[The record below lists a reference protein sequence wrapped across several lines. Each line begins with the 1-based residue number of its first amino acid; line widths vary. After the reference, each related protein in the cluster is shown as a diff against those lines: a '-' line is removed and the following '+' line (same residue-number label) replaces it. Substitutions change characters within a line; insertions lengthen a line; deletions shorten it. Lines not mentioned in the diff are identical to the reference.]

1 MNQQPKTL
9 QTILLVAVLALVLVV
24 LSSSLLTQNGSRL
37 AYSDV
42 LDLFENKRVE
52 SFVLQGDTLTLTL
65 YGSDAEQAGTAT
77 AKIGDIETFH
87 KDLDETIA
95 AQSAVGVLKS
105 YNYLPAANSIWKT
118 ALPYLLVGIALLFVW
133 FILMNRSGSGP
144 NAMAQFTR
152 ANARFGV
159 PSGESVTFQDVA
171 GADEEKEELSEI
183 VEFLRDPDRFKQL
196 GAKIP
201 KGVLL
206 VGPPGTGKT
215 LLARAVAGEAN
226 VAFLSISGSDFVELY
241 VGVGASRVRDLF
253 EQAKRV
259 APAIVFIDEIDA
271 VGRQRGAGLGGGHDE
286 REQTLNQ
293 LLVEMDG
300 FSANEGVIVIAAT
313 NRKDILDPALLRP
326 GRFDRQIYVGAPDW
340 RGRLAI
346 LQVHARKKPLADN
359 VDLPA
364 VAKATAG
371 FTGADLANLLN
382 EGALLAARRGK
393 AAISQQDL
401 ETSMIKV
408 IAGPE
413 KKSRVVSHAEKM
425 LTAVH
430 EAGHAI
436 CMYCLDSQD
445 PVHLITIIPRAQ
457 AGGMTISLPQ
467 DDRSYSSRNEMFE
480 TIVSFLG
487 GRVAEAQ
494 KLCDISTG
502 ASNDLQR
509 ATGIARDMV
518 AKYGMSDSVGPVSYA
533 GGQEVFIGRDY
544 EKTKPYSEQT
554 AGQIDAQVQKIMR
567 EAYQRCEQILRD
579 HAERL
584 DKIAGFLMENENM
597 SRTQF
602 EAVMQDETLDQPKA

>member
-42 LDLFENKRVE
+42 LDLFENERVE

-95 AQSAVGVLKS
+95 AQSAAGVLKS

-393 AAISQQDL
+393 AAISEQDL

-518 AKYGMSDSVGPVSYA
+518 AKYGMSDSIGPVSYA

-567 EAYQRCEQILRD
+567 EAYQRCEQILHD

-597 SRTQF
+597 SRAQF

>member
-42 LDLFENKRVE
+42 LDLFENERVE

-95 AQSAVGVLKS
+95 AQSAAGVLKS

-313 NRKDILDPALLRP
+313 NRKDILDSALLRP

-518 AKYGMSDSVGPVSYA
+518 AKYGMSDSIGPVSYA

-597 SRTQF
+597 SRAQF

>member
-487 GRVAEAQ
+487 RRVAEAQ

>member
-42 LDLFENKRVE
+42 LDLFENERVE

-95 AQSAVGVLKS
+95 AQSAAGVLKS

-313 NRKDILDPALLRP
+313 NRKDILDPALLRT

-518 AKYGMSDSVGPVSYA
+518 AKYGMSDSIGPVSYA

-584 DKIAGFLMENENM
+584 DKIASFLMENENM
-597 SRTQF
+597 SRAQF

>member
-95 AQSAVGVLKS
+95 AQSAAGVLKS

-159 PSGESVTFQDVA
+159 PSGEAVTFQDVA

-518 AKYGMSDSVGPVSYA
+518 AKYGMSDSIGPVSYA

-597 SRTQF
+597 SRAQF

>member
-42 LDLFENKRVE
+42 LDLFENERVE

-95 AQSAVGVLKS
+95 AQSAAGVLKS
-105 YNYLPAANSIWKT
+105 YNYLPSANSIWKT

-518 AKYGMSDSVGPVSYA
+518 AKYGMSDSIGPVSYA

-597 SRTQF
+597 SRAQF

>member
-95 AQSAVGVLKS
+95 AQSAAGVLKS

-359 VDLPA
+359 VDLSA

-518 AKYGMSDSVGPVSYA
+518 AKYGMSDSIGPVSYA

-554 AGQIDAQVQKIMR
+554 AGQIDTQVQKIMR

-597 SRTQF
+597 SRAQF

>member
-42 LDLFENKRVE
+42 LDLFENERVE

-95 AQSAVGVLKS
+95 AQSAAGVLKS
-105 YNYLPAANSIWKT
+105 YNYLPSANSIWKT

-393 AAISQQDL
+393 AAISEQDL

-502 ASNDLQR
+502 ASNDLQC

-518 AKYGMSDSVGPVSYA
+518 AKYGMSDSIGPVSYA

-554 AGQIDAQVQKIMR
+554 AGQIDAQVQKIMC

-597 SRTQF
+597 SRAQF

>member
-9 QTILLVAVLALVLVV
+9 QNILLVAVLALVLVV

-42 LDLFENKRVE
+42 LDLFENERVE

-65 YGSDAEQAGTAT
+65 YGSEAEQAGTAT

-95 AQSAVGVLKS
+95 AQSAAGVLKS

-393 AAISQQDL
+393 AAISEQDL
-401 ETSMIKV
+401 ETAMIKV

-518 AKYGMSDSVGPVSYA
+518 AKYGMSDSIGPVSYA

-567 EAYQRCEQILRD
+567 EAYQRCEQILHD

-597 SRTQF
+597 SRAQF

>member
-42 LDLFENKRVE
+42 LDLFENERVE

-65 YGSDAEQAGTAT
+65 YGSEAEQAGTAT

-95 AQSAVGVLKS
+95 AQSAAGVLKS

-144 NAMAQFTR
+144 NAMAQSTR

-159 PSGESVTFQDVA
+159 PSGESVTFPDVA

-359 VDLPA
+359 VDLSA
-364 VAKATAG
+364 AAKATAG
-371 FTGADLANLLN
+371 LTGADLANLRD

-436 CMYCLDSQD
+436 GMYCLDSQD

-518 AKYGMSDSVGPVSYA
+518 AKYGMSDSIGPVSYA

-597 SRTQF
+597 SRAQF

>member
-42 LDLFENKRVE
+42 LDLFENERVE

-65 YGSDAEQAGTAT
+65 YGSEAEQAGTAT

-95 AQSAVGVLKS
+95 AQSAAGVLKS

-226 VAFLSISGSDFVELY
+226 VAVVSISGSDFVELY

-359 VDLPA
+359 VDLSA

-518 AKYGMSDSVGPVSYA
+518 AKYGMSDSIGPVSYA

-597 SRTQF
+597 SRAQF

>member
-467 DDRSYSSRNEMFE
+467 DDHSYSSRNEMFE

>member
-1 MNQQPKTL
+1 MKRKHCRRMAAL
-9 QTILLVAVLALVLVV
+9 FAAVMLLSAFPA
-24 LSSSLLTQNGSRL
+24 
-37 AYSDV
+37 A
-42 LDLFENKRVE
+42 
-52 SFVLQGDTLTLTL
+52 
-65 YGSDAEQAGTAT
+65 AEQAYTTYTSEALRLSFQVDAGYSVTERDGYIWVYPGETASNFRLTWAEEGDVNKEDFFAQTGEALRAAMGGSMVYDPGTQSQPMDMRGIPMDAMMYAYT
-77 AKIGDIETFH
+77 D
-87 KDLDETIA
+87 
-95 AQSAVGVLKS
+95 AQSGQIIEGAYLWEQREGYSILYGAAYIPAEADAVLSGLVLAS
-105 YNYLPAANSIWKT
+105 QTFSPVAE
-118 ALPYLLVGIALLFVW
+118 G
-133 FILMNRSGSGP
+133 
-144 NAMAQFTR
+144 AQEK
-152 ANARFGV
+152 V
-159 PSGESVTFQDVA
+159 PEG
-171 GADEEKEELSEI
+171 GALSEWT
-183 VEFLRDPDRFKQL
+183 
-196 GAKIP
+196 A
-201 KGVLL
+201 
-206 VGPPGTGKT
+206 
-215 LLARAVAGEAN
+215 A
-226 VAFLSISGSDFVELY
+226 LY
-241 VGVGASRVRDLF
+241 QDCM
-253 EQAKRV
+253 
-259 APAIVFIDEIDA
+259 EIA
-271 VGRQRGAGLGGGHDE
+271 Q
-286 REQTLNQ
+286 
-293 LLVEMDG
+293 
-300 FSANEGVIVIAAT
+300 
-313 NRKDILDPALLRP
+313 
-326 GRFDRQIYVGAPDW
+326 
-340 RGRLAI
+340 
-346 LQVHARKKPLADN
+346 
-359 VDLPA
+359 
-364 VAKATAG
+364 ATAG
-371 FTGADLANLLN
+371 AVGADLANLLN

-518 AKYGMSDSVGPVSYA
+518 AKYGMSDSIGPVSYA

-584 DKIAGFLMENENM
+584 DKIASFLMENENM
-597 SRTQF
+597 SRAQF

>member
-1 MNQQPKTL
+1 
-9 QTILLVAVLALVLVV
+9 
-24 LSSSLLTQNGSRL
+24 
-37 AYSDV
+37 
-42 LDLFENKRVE
+42 
-52 SFVLQGDTLTLTL
+52 
-65 YGSDAEQAGTAT
+65 
-77 AKIGDIETFH
+77 
-87 KDLDETIA
+87 
-95 AQSAVGVLKS
+95 
-105 YNYLPAANSIWKT
+105 
-118 ALPYLLVGIALLFVW
+118 
-133 FILMNRSGSGP
+133 
-144 NAMAQFTR
+144 
-152 ANARFGV
+152 
-159 PSGESVTFQDVA
+159 
-171 GADEEKEELSEI
+171 
-183 VEFLRDPDRFKQL
+183 
-196 GAKIP
+196 
-201 KGVLL
+201 
-206 VGPPGTGKT
+206 
-215 LLARAVAGEAN
+215 
-226 VAFLSISGSDFVELY
+226 
-241 VGVGASRVRDLF
+241 
-253 EQAKRV
+253 
-259 APAIVFIDEIDA
+259 
-271 VGRQRGAGLGGGHDE
+271 
-286 REQTLNQ
+286 
-293 LLVEMDG
+293 
-300 FSANEGVIVIAAT
+300 
-313 NRKDILDPALLRP
+313 
-326 GRFDRQIYVGAPDW
+326 
-340 RGRLAI
+340 
-346 LQVHARKKPLADN
+346 
-359 VDLPA
+359 
-364 VAKATAG
+364 
-371 FTGADLANLLN
+371 
-382 EGALLAARRGK
+382 
-393 AAISQQDL
+393 
-401 ETSMIKV
+401 MIKV

-518 AKYGMSDSVGPVSYA
+518 AKYGMSDSIGPVSYA

-597 SRTQF
+597 SCAQF

>member
-24 LSSSLLTQNGSRL
+24 LSSSLLTKNGSRL

-42 LDLFENKRVE
+42 LDLFENERVE

-65 YGSDAEQAGTAT
+65 YGSEAEQAGTAT

-95 AQSAVGVLKS
+95 AQSAAGVLKS

-215 LLARAVAGEAN
+215 LLDRAVAGEAN

-359 VDLPA
+359 VDLSA

-518 AKYGMSDSVGPVSYA
+518 AKYGMSDSIGPVSYA

-597 SRTQF
+597 SRAQF

>member
-1 MNQQPKTL
+1 MNQQPKAV
-9 QTILLVAVLALVLVV
+9 QTILLIAILALVLVV
-24 LSSSLLTQNGSRL
+24 VSSSLLTQNGSRL

-42 LDLFENKRVE
+42 LDLFENERVE
-52 SFVLQGDTLTLTL
+52 SFVLQGDTLTMSL
-65 YGSDAEQAGTAT
+65 YSSGAEQAGTAT

-87 KDLDETIA
+87 KDLDATIA
-95 AQSAVGVLKS
+95 SQSASGILKS
-105 YNYLPAANSIWKT
+105 YNYLPASNSIWRSV
-118 ALPYLLVGIALLFVW
+118 LPYLIVGVALLFVW

-144 NAMAQFTR
+144 NAMSQFTR

-159 PSGESVTFQDVA
+159 PNGEAVTFKDVA
-171 GADEEKEELSEI
+171 GAEEEKEELSEI
-183 VEFLRDPDRFKQL
+183 VEFLRDPERFKQL

-253 EQAKRV
+253 DQAKRV

-340 RGRLAI
+340 RGRLEI

-401 ETSMIKV
+401 ETTMIKV

-413 KKSRVVSHAEKM
+413 KKSRIVSHAEKM

-430 EAGHAI
+430 EAGHAV

-467 DDRSYSSRNEMFE
+467 DDKSYASRNEMFE

-487 GRVAEAQ
+487 GRVAEAL

-509 ATGIARDMV
+509 ATAIAHDMI
-518 AKYGMSDSVGPVSYA
+518 AKYGMSDSIGPVSYA
-533 GGQEVFIGRDY
+533 SSQEIFVGRDY
-544 EKTKPYSEQT
+544 EKTKPYSEAT
-554 AGQIDAQVQKIMR
+554 AGAIDAQVQAIMR
-567 EAYQRCEQILRD
+567 EAYRRCEEIL
-579 HAERL
+579 HAHSERL

-597 SRTQF
+597 DRAQF
-602 EAVMQDETLDQPKA
+602 EAVMQDASLDKQE

>member
-42 LDLFENKRVE
+42 LDLFENERVE

-65 YGSDAEQAGTAT
+65 YGSEAEQAGTAT

-95 AQSAVGVLKS
+95 AQSAAGVLKS

-364 VAKATAG
+364 LAKATAG

-518 AKYGMSDSVGPVSYA
+518 AKYGMSDSIGPVSYA

-597 SRTQF
+597 SRAQF

>member
-42 LDLFENKRVE
+42 LDLFENERVE

-65 YGSDAEQAGTAT
+65 YGSEAEQAGTAT

-95 AQSAVGVLKS
+95 AQSAAGVLKS

-359 VDLPA
+359 VDLSA

-413 KKSRVVSHAEKM
+413 KKSRVVSHVEKM

-518 AKYGMSDSVGPVSYA
+518 AKYGMSDSIGPVSYA

-597 SRTQF
+597 SRAQF

>member
-1 MNQQPKTL
+1 MNQQHKTL

-42 LDLFENKRVE
+42 LDLFENERVE

-95 AQSAVGVLKS
+95 AQSAAGVLKS

-518 AKYGMSDSVGPVSYA
+518 AKYGMSDSIGPVSYA

-554 AGQIDAQVQKIMR
+554 AGQIDAQVQKIMC

-597 SRTQF
+597 SRAQF
-602 EAVMQDETLDQPKA
+602 EAVMQDETLDQPKV

>member
-42 LDLFENKRVE
+42 LDLFENERVE

-95 AQSAVGVLKS
+95 AQSAAGVLKS

-133 FILMNRSGSGP
+133 FILMNRSGNGP

-364 VAKATAG
+364 LAKATAG

-518 AKYGMSDSVGPVSYA
+518 AKYGMSDSIGPVSYA

-597 SRTQF
+597 SRAQF